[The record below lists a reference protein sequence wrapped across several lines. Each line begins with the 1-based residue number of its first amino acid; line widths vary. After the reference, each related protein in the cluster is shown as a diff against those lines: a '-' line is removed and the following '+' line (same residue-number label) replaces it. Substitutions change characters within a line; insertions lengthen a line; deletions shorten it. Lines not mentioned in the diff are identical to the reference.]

1 MVNNLFGG
9 MSAIQAWQLDLGPY
23 EASPLNGMSR
33 QDEKE
38 IEAHLANICL
48 GNGVPRATLIVLSQK
63 HSRSLLNITSEAF
76 DILEALTQSSNKWRR
91 MLDSFRRNGSDCY
104 VGFAAL
110 HFTPPASLGIGRFEL
125 CCNLKYIERHGRKP
139 FTTAENQQIYN
150 LSREWSIRQQAIC
163 AISDSPDRRE
173 VLILIRPSA
182 TLSSNVANAS
192 TNSANGRPVAT
203 GWTDV
208 LLLVCENLTDGWPIY
223 INALHEAVEQI
234 KQDAAHTDVRK
245 PNLETA
251 RELEFHRS
259 QVQLIHA
266 QLDAAVLTI
275 RDLIS
280 LRNAHTTENMTART
294 ILEARSV
301 RIIAL
306 VTMFF
311 LPPTFV
317 SGFLDMGYIAV
328 TRDGWRLNTS
338 TEPGLMLY
346 LCITVPLVMA
356 VVGCWICWD
365 GLSMREARTQRDGE
379 A

>member
-9 MSAIQAWQLDLGPY
+9 MSAIQAWQLGPY

-245 PNLETA
+245 PNLGEVNADSLHTCAEFTARLLQASHVLGNNSSIVQNIASELASRNALKSRCSAVESAITTHILSETA

-266 QLDAAVLTI
+266 QLDAAVLTVNLNDCPVFGSI
-275 RDLIS
+275 LLIGS
-280 LRNAHTTENMTART
+280 
-294 ILEARSV
+294 RSE
-301 RIIAL
+301 
-306 VTMFF
+306 T
-311 LPPTFV
+311 
-317 SGFLDMGYIAV
+317 
-328 TRDGWRLNTS
+328 
-338 TEPGLMLY
+338 
-346 LCITVPLVMA
+346 
-356 VVGCWICWD
+356 
-365 GLSMREARTQRDGE
+365 
-379 A
+379 